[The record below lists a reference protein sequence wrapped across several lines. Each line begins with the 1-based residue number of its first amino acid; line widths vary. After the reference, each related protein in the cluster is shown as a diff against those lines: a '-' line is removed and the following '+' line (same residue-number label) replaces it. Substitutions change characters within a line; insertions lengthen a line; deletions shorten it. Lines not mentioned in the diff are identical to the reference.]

1 MHYLSIVTRFTFIT
15 GWIFFTSCSNGVKT
29 ADNFEVVDL
38 PDGSTAFLNHNSS
51 LSFDEDFN
59 PRRVEIQG
67 EVFLSVTEGEA
78 PFTVSTPLGEVEVLG
93 TEFNV
98 KTTADDLEVEVEE
111 GTVELKTKSHHDKI
125 GRGQRGS
132 YHKGES
138 EIKLGKAEF
147 KFKIW
152 IKSLEIEFEKLGRE
166 IKHGTK
172 GMDKETRKMGKD
184 LKKGLKKLEK

>member
-1 MHYLSIVTRFTFIT
+1 MHYLSIVTRFTFIA

-29 ADNFEVVDL
+29 ANNFEVVDL

-51 LSFDEDFN
+51 LNFDEDFN